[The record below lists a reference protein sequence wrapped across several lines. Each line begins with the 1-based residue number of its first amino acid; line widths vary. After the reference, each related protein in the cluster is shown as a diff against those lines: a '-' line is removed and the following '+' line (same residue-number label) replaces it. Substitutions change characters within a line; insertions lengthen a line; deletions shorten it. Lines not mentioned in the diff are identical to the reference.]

1 MSNYLKWLIVPGLI
15 VFGVVKLL
23 DKMKALKKKNTEKN
37 SQIEE
42 KKDEAS
48 NALDTNSNNK

>member
-1 MSNYLKWLIVPGLI
+1 
-15 VFGVVKLL
+15 
-23 DKMKALKKKNTEKN
+23 MKALKKKNTEKN